1 MLVQM
6 ALHQIYRGTDATAA
20 ELSRQLETGSLYPP
34 IDAATDARSV
44 FDAVMASDPADPQEC
59 SLKLHL
65 LSLRDRLASG
75 TVRRFFWCDT
85 RDMLADG
92 LTKGG
97 VDRTLLIAASERG
110 SFKMQHDTVFCGP
123 EKRR

>member
-1 MLVQM
+1 
-6 ALHQIYRGTDATAA
+6 
-20 ELSRQLETGSLYPP
+20 
-34 IDAATDARSV
+34 
-44 FDAVMASDPADPQEC
+44 MASDPADPQEC

-97 VDRTLLIAASERG
+97 VERTLLIAASEQG
-110 SFKMQHDTVFCGP
+110 TFKMQHDTAFCGP